1 MGLRVLFVI
10 PPYRTTDVLTN
21 QLYPM
26 PLAAVTLAAVLR
38 EQGCSVEIKDFLLPR
53 VQSKTDPPLSFA
65 GKSAPPYL
73 HFGLPLADCLAWL
86 DENIHRF
93 DVVGLCLGQC
103 NIWETGS
110 AIAQHLKGRI
120 PVAIGGPFASTAT
133 EQAIALTGANVV
145 VRNEG
150 ENVVMEAM
158 TRAAEGWSGVI
169 QGTLADVEALPLP
182 AWDLAPPPN
191 YPSFDGRHRGVLCV
205 SRGCPWDCSFC
216 SVFTIMSRKHR
227 RMSAPRLKAEIL
239 NLFNA
244 GARYFSFLD
253 DNLFISPAAIDSIL
267 GALEELRAEVPG
279 FSKCRYYVEEG
290 IEIRVASMPGL
301 LKKIVGAGFDN
312 VALGM
317 ETTNAAQAKANK
329 KPYSPDQLQRAIV
342 EAEQAGAVCKAFY
355 IIGFPND
362 TMDSV
367 CGDLVEFGRYGLA
380 ARPNN
385 LKVYPGTATQ
395 EAFLAAGAID
405 ETYDWRLSSFWTPT
419 VPGGLSY
426 KEIKQLKTILGAIG
440 RAADTFGLRIFADSQ
455 AEALAKINA
464 TKGWTAGME
473 DGKLVVRGHMFRSS
487 QYRHMCS
494 LLLLA
499 WGSPGAAV
507 EEPEADVL
515 VAESLRLPASSI
527 QAAIVKACG
536 RDVLGQQA
544 LAM

>member
-1 MGLRVLFVI
+1 MLRVLFVI

-38 EQGCSVEIKDFLLPR
+38 QAGGFEVEIKDFLLPR
-53 VQSKTDPPLSFA
+53 QTLKTAPPDSFA
-65 GKSAPPYL
+65 GKAAPPYL
-73 HFGLPLADCLAWL
+73 HFGLALEDCLAWL
-86 DENIHRF
+86 DANIQRF
-93 DVVGLCLGQC
+93 DVVGLCMGQC

-110 AIAQHLKGRI
+110 AIGQHLKGRI
-120 PVAIGGPFASTAT
+120 PVVIGGPFASTAT
-133 EQAIALTGANVV
+133 EQALEMTGAQIAVK
-145 VRNEG
+145 NEG
-150 ENVVMEAM
+150 ENVVVEAM
-158 TRAAEGWSGVI
+158 QKAVAGWTGII

-182 AWDLAPPPN
+182 AWDLAPPVN
-191 YPSFDGRHRGVLCV
+191 YPTYEGRARGVLCI

-227 RMSAPRLKAEIL
+227 RMTGPRLRAEIM

-244 GARYFSFLD
+244 GVRYFSFLD
-253 DNLFISPAAIDSIL
+253 DNLFISPAAIDLIL
-267 GALEELRAEVPG
+267 GTLEELRASVPG

-301 LKKIVGAGFDN
+301 LKKIVSAGFDN

-329 KPYSPDQLQRAIV
+329 KPYNAVQLQQAV
-342 EAEQAGAVCKAFY
+342 KEAEQAGAVCKAFY

-362 TMDSV
+362 TMESV
-367 CGDLVEFGRYGLA
+367 CADLVEFGRYGLA

-395 EAFLAAGAID
+395 QAFLAAGAID
-405 ETYDWRLSSFWTPT
+405 ETYDWRLSSFWTPN
-419 VPGGLSY
+419 VPGGLLY
-426 KEIKQLKTILGAIG
+426 KEIKQLKTALGAIG
-440 RAADTFGLRIFADSQ
+440 RAADTFGMRLFADSK

-464 TKGWTAGME
+464 TKGWSAKEEG
-473 DGKLVVRGHMFRSS
+473 GVLLIHGHMFRST
-487 QYRHMCS
+487 QYRHMAAM
-494 LLLLA
+494 LLLA
-499 WGSPGAAV
+499 WGAAGASV
-507 EEPEADVL
+507 EEPEPDHI
-515 VAESLRLPASSI
+515 VARPLGVPASPI

-536 RDVLGQQA
+536 REALGQQS